1 MPRTISSRLTVL
13 YKFIYPAVSILVGV
27 FALFQI
33 LRMGFLK
40 SSPTLIIFLPFFA
53 LLGGV
58 SLWPMIRLKKVSLDD
73 EFLYVSNYLKEIK
86 IPLDDIYDMTE
97 NRWIKFHPVTIYLRR
112 PSEFGTKI
120 VFAPTF
126 RMFIFFTSHP
136 IVEELRQ
143 WLGQKVYRIFFSAL
157 NLWCNDSGSL

>member
-13 YKFIYPAVSILVGV
+13 YKFIYPAISVVVGV
-27 FALFQI
+27 FVLFRV
-33 LRMGFLK
+33 LRMGFLNGN
-40 SSPTLIIFLPFFA
+40 PILIIFLPFFA
-53 LLGGV
+53 LLIGV
-58 SLWPMIRLKKVSLDD
+58 SLWPMIKLKKVGLDK
-73 EFLYVSNYLKEIK
+73 EFLYVSDYLKEIK
-86 IPLDDIYDMTE
+86 IPLEDIYDMTE
-97 NRWIKFHPVTIYLRR
+97 NRWIKFHPVTIYLQK

-143 WLGQKVYRIFFSAL
+143 MARSKSF
-157 NLWCNDSGSL
+157 